1 MKTQLSQS
9 QAIDELT
16 KLKALNDEK
25 EYCMTLNP
33 WAKGKNKW
41 RVGEKTAAQKQRDQ
55 SNPALANKKF
65 SDFIREYDITDDL
78 H

>member
-16 KLKALNDEK
+16 RLKGLNDNK
-25 EYCMTLNP
+25 EYCMTLDP

-41 RVGEKTAAQKQRDQ
+41 RVGEKTAAQKQIDA
-55 SNPALANKKF
+55 SDPVMANKKVT
-65 SDFIREYDITDDL
+65 DFIGEYDVTDDL